1 MLAGVV
7 GVFAA
12 VLYYEVR
19 SARFRDVDARL
30 ETAAAGL
37 EAALRLFP
45 PRELNDDFPPEP
57 PPRPGRREP
66 PDGRPPP
73 PPHGPFG
80 PRPEMFEKGPLPPRE
95 RLLAGLNPPGPPG
108 SADAV
113 YFAVWRRDGS
123 LLKAVGVPPDAPP
136 PRSPPPRP
144 VAASRGPDRE
154 LTSRGPGGTV
164 LLVGCRAEKVHDE
177 LVAFGWQLAGTG
189 VVVLA
194 VGLTGVWMISRRI
207 VGPVNA
213 IAAAASRISAENL
226 SERIDTV
233 SLDAELVGLGRVLN
247 DTFGR
252 LEAAFARQAQF
263 TADASHELRTPLS
276 VVRSR
281 AELALARPRG
291 PEEYRDALASCL
303 AAAERM
309 TGLVERLLILAR
321 ADAGWPGMKRAPV
334 ELDRVVAEVIGQL
347 ASVAADKKIT
357 VEQDIAPARVNG
369 DAEALTR
376 VCANLLTNA
385 IQYNR
390 PAGRVRVGIG
400 VGNGRVTLSVA
411 DTGIGIPEA
420 DRPRV
425 FERFYRAD
433 KARSRASGGTG
444 LGLSICKAVVEAH
457 GGTISF
463 AANTEGGCT
472 FMVSLPG
479 ASESVFSPSPLVGG
493 GRGGGGHE

>member
-1 MLAGVV
+1 MARSIRLRLLGWYAAILAGVV
-7 GVFAA
+7 CGFAA
-12 VLYYEVR
+12 ILYFEVR
-19 SARFRDVDARL
+19 SARLRDVDAHL

-45 PRELNDDFPPEP
+45 PHELGDDFPPEPP

-66 PDGRPPP
+66 PDKRP

-80 PRPEMFEKGPLPPRE
+80 PPREKMFDKGPPPRE
-95 RLLAGLNPPGPPG
+95 VLLDSLHPPGPPPLDF
-108 SADAV
+108 AEPV
-113 YFAVWRRDGS
+113 YFAVWRHDGS
-123 LLKAVGVPPDAPP
+123 LLRSEGLPPDTSL
-136 PRSPPPRP
+136 PRNPPPRP
-144 VAASRGPDRE
+144 TASTRGPYRE
-154 LTSRGPGGTV
+154 MTSRGPGGTA
-164 LLVGCRAEKVHDE
+164 LLLGCRVGRVHDE
-177 LVAFGWQLAGTG
+177 LVALAWQLAGAG
-189 VVVLA
+189 VAVLA
-194 VGLTGVWMISRRI
+194 LGLTGVWVISRRI
-207 VGPVNA
+207 VRPIDA

-226 SERIDTV
+226 SERINTV
-233 SLDAELVGLGRVLN
+233 PLDAELVGLGRVLN

-263 TADASHELRTPLS
+263 TADASHELRTPLT
-276 VVRSR
+276 VLRSR
-281 AELALARPRG
+281 AELALSRPRG
-291 PEEYRDALASCL
+291 QEEYRDALAACL

-309 TGLVERLLILAR
+309 TGLVERLLLLAR

-334 ELDRVVAEVIGQL
+334 DVDRVVAEVIGQL
-347 ASVAADKKIT
+347 APVAADKKIT
-357 VEQDIAPARVNG
+357 VERDLAPARVIG

-390 PAGRVRVGIG
+390 PAGRVRIGMRVGAG
-400 VGNGRVTLSVA
+400 QVTLSVA

-444 LGLSICKAVVEAH
+444 LGLSICKAIVEAH
-457 GGTISF
+457 GGTITF
-463 AANTEGGCT
+463 EANPGGGCT
-472 FMVSLPG
+472 FLVTLPL
-479 ASESVFSPSPLVGG
+479 AE
-493 GRGGGGHE
+493 